1 MKKALV
7 FISLVVF
14 EQQKS
19 FAQNDVSPYSI
30 VGIGDIQQSTFDRSS
45 GMGNTGLSL
54 SSSRFMYHANPA
66 SYAKLADHYFSMEVT
81 MRYKDITYSGN
92 NITID
97 NNRSTDFS
105 VEKFAVAIKLRP
117 KWAVS
122 LGLMPFSTSNY
133 SFYSKK
139 NIQGSDYYAPA
150 YYEGNG
156 GLNQIYL
163 SNAFTVAKNLRLGL
177 QSTVLFGNFTQKETF
192 HTDSIGLTSAPIITT
207 SQFYTSKIYFKAGL
221 QYDLKL
227 NKNWSMSVGAVAA
240 RKTNLN
246 ANYTVTVSQDSGTIA
261 TKESLKTNYFII
273 PSVYGGGISLTHKDK
288 LTFSVDYQRQ
298 LWGELQYK
306 GLNYELLNSTRISG
320 GVEYSHKL
328 WYKGVSLENYYIQGG
343 YYYNGSYLKINGV
356 QLKDYGI
363 TAGVGF
369 NMKGTEFGKDLSYQF
384 NLGVG
389 TRGTTKNNLIRENYV
404 QATITLLYRDFWFTK
419 MKKYF

>member
-1 MKKALV
+1 MKKIIV
-7 FISLVVF
+7 FIIVALF
-14 EQQKS
+14 MLQKS
-19 FAQNDVSPYSI
+19 VAQNDISPYSI
-30 VGIGDIQQSTFDRSS
+30 IGIGDIQQSTFDRSS

-81 MRYKDITYSGN
+81 MRYKDVTYRGN

-105 VEKFAVAIKLRP
+105 VEKFAVAIKVLP

-133 SFYSKK
+133 SFYSIK

-163 SNAFTVAKNLRLGL
+163 SNAFTVAKNLRLGI

-192 HTDSIGLTSAPIITT
+192 YTDSIGLTYAPIITT
-207 SQFYTSKIYFKAGL
+207 NQFYTSKIYFKAGL

-261 TKESLKTNYFII
+261 TKESLKTNYFTI
-273 PSVYGGGISLTHKDK
+273 PSIYGGGISLVHKDK
-288 LTFSVDYQRQ
+288 FTFSVDYQKQ
-298 LWGELQYK
+298 LWSNLQYK

-328 WYKGVSLENYYIQGG
+328 WYKGVSFEDYYIQGG
-343 YYYNGSYLKINGV
+343 YYYNNSYLKINGV

-363 TAGVGF
+363 TAGIGF
-369 NMKGTEFGKDLSYQF
+369 NMKRTEFGKDLSYQF
-384 NLGVG
+384 NLGFG
-389 TRGTTKNNLIRENYV
+389 TRGTTKNSLIKENYV
-404 QATITLLYRDFWFTK
+404 QASITLLYRDFWFTRA
-419 MKKYF
+419 KKYY